1 MTAPLSGRVALVT
14 GASTGLGRALAVGLA
29 QRGAHI
35 VAAVEDDDPAVA
47 KQTLR
52 RLSGS
57 DAIEALGV
65 DRLSQPSV
73 SALAERLRDR
83 HDRLDL
89 LVNVGGAVAAQ
100 HALTAD
106 GVERTLAGC
115 YLSAFHLTTLLLEPL
130 AEAAPSRVV
139 NVVSRVHRGGHV
151 DLDDLHGEHDYSP
164 ARAYAQAQLA
174 MVLFTYE
181 LACRL
186 DGLDITVNC
195 VEPGLSAPAR
205 TVLKVATDP
214 ELEDVTAECFDRWG
228 QQRRTSDASY
238 DPGTAAG
245 LWRASED
252 LIRVPMPV

>member
-1 MTAPLSGRVALVT
+1 MTAALHGRVALVT
-14 GASTGLGRALAVGLA
+14 GVTSGIGRSVAVGLA
-29 QRGAHI
+29 QRGAHV
-35 VAAVEDDDPAVA
+35 VAMVEDDDPAVA

-52 RLSGS
+52 RLSDS
-57 DAIEALGV
+57 DAVEALAV
-65 DRLSQPSV
+65 DRLSQASV
-73 SALAERLRDR
+73 GTLAARVRER

-89 LVNVGGAVAAQ
+89 LVNVGGPV
-100 HALTAD
+100 HHHRELTPD
-106 GVERTLAGC
+106 GVERTFAAN

-139 NVVSRVHRGGHV
+139 NVVSRVHHGGHV
-151 DLDDLHGEHDYSP
+151 DLDDLQGEREHSP
-164 ARAYAQAQLA
+164 AGAYAQAQLA
-174 MVLFTYE
+174 LVLFTYE

-214 ELEDVTAECFDRWG
+214 ELDGVTAECFDRWG
-228 QQRRTSDASY
+228 QQRRTSDESY
-238 DPGTAAG
+238 DPGTAAR